1 MNRKSTFKNKPT
13 HTRPPRKKWGPSLL
27 AGRMLMVGLPLILAG
42 TCDFAARLYA
52 SGQAGE
58 VGFMIRMGDA
68 GAAILAALAILLG
81 GALLM
86 EHMEQVDLRKKQK

>member
-1 MNRKSTFKNKPT
+1 MNRKNTYNNNPSHARPT
-13 HTRPPRKKWGPSLL
+13 RGKWGPSLL

-68 GAAILAALAILLG
+68 GAAILSALAILLG

-86 EHMEQVDLRKKQK
+86 EHMEQADLRKKQK

>member
-1 MNRKSTFKNKPT
+1 MNRKNTYNNNPT
-13 HTRPPRKKWGPSLL
+13 HARPPRGKWGPSLL

-86 EHMEQVDLRKKQK
+86 EHMEQADLRKKQK